1 MDESV
6 GAAYRAAQQSVIGSV
21 LIDPEHTLG
30 PVMDALDPRD
40 FDGEFRTVFTAIRAI
55 WSRLEPVD
63 PVTVLAEVGDGYE
76 PLLRR
81 CMSLTPTAAN
91 AAAYA
96 ALVRQQA
103 RLIALRDTG
112 ARLAGAVDEDE
123 ARKILSGAEQLLM
136 QRGRDRVFS
145 IQHLLTDFYRSMD
158 GPAPKYLPWGIK
170 ALDEKLTAE
179 LGDLVILGADSSVG
193 KTAFALQAAWIMAAR
208 GYRVG
213 FFSLETKSSK
223 LANRLVAQ
231 RARVDS
237 DAIKR
242 RSFQDQDY
250 RDVAELGTAAQKLH
264 LDVIEASGFDADDI
278 RAATVAGQYQV
289 IFIDYLQLL
298 SGQGKD
304 RPEIV
309 ANLSIAIHTMAQD
322 LGVAV
327 VALSQITPADKTEK
341 ARRMP
346 GKEALRESRQL
357 IHDADVILMMSLE
370 DPEDNASLRWLN
382 CRKNKEGE
390 LPSVCLKFDP
400 RHMDF
405 TPTDSRAIRAW
416 QARPRRT
423 TFQDLPDDDQNKMAE
438 VFGGGAGR

>member
-1 MDESV
+1 MEESI
-6 GAAYRAAQQSVIGSV
+6 GAAYREAQQSVIGSI

-30 PVMDALDPRD
+30 PVMDVLTPQDL
-40 FDGEFRTVFTAIRAI
+40 DGEYRTVFTAVRTI
-55 WSRLEPVD
+55 WGRLEPVD

-81 CMSLTPTAAN
+81 CMQLTPTAAN

-103 RLIALRDTG
+103 RLIALRETG

-123 ARKILSGAEQLLM
+123 ARKILAGAEQLLM
-136 QRGRDRVFS
+136 QRSRDRVYS
-145 IQHLLTDFYRSMD
+145 IQRLLEDFYRSMD
-158 GPAPKYLPWGIK
+158 APAPNYLPWGVK

-179 LGDLVILGADSSVG
+179 PGDLVILGADSSVG
-193 KTAFALQAAWIMAAR
+193 KTAFALQTAWVMAAR

-213 FFSLETKSSK
+213 FFSLETKSAK
-223 LANRLVAQ
+223 LANRLVSQ
-231 RARVDS
+231 RARLDS
-237 DAIKR
+237 EAIKR
-242 RSFQDQDY
+242 RRFADQDY
-250 RDVAELGTAAQKLH
+250 RDVAELGTAARKLH
-264 LDVIEASGFDADDI
+264 LDVIEASGFDAEDL

-289 IFIDYLQLL
+289 IFVDYLQLL

-309 ANLSIAIHTMAQD
+309 ANLSIAVHTMAQD

-357 IHDADVILMMSLE
+357 IHDADIILMMSLE
-370 DPEDNASLRWLN
+370 DPEDNTSLRWLT

-400 RHMDF
+400 KHMDF
-405 TPTDSRAIRAW
+405 TATDSRAIHAW
-416 QARPRRT
+416 QARPKRA
-423 TFQDLPDDDQNKMAE
+423 TFRDLPDDDQDKMSE
-438 VFGGGAGR
+438 VFSGGAGR